1 MSRSIVMQPKS
12 SATVVVVLVGT
23 CPVRSISVATEV
35 MAASVVNG
43 RISEMADT
51 AVVLPTPNPP
61 AMTIFTGVGA
71 RGGRPEGSV
80 YFLESTDH
88 PHDHVQVFGEPGS
101 GPPDGQVTSGG
112 QIRDQHPRHPD
123 MEPELGR
130 NLCHRH
136 RRAAQGDDVP

>member
-61 AMTIFTGVGA
+61 AITIFTGVG
-71 RGGRPEGSV
+71 GRRLPAIGSV
-80 YFLESTDH
+80 DGLESTND
-88 PHDHVQVFGEPGS
+88 PFDHVNVLMGLVFGAP
-101 GPPDGQVTSGG
+101 
-112 QIRDQHPRHPD
+112 
-123 MEPELGR
+123 
-130 NLCHRH
+130 N
-136 RRAAQGDDVP
+136 DDV